1 MAKKGSCG
9 KPVKKADCGV
19 LKSACFGCQ
28 FMPSRKLRKT
38 QNQGASSCRQPTI
51 TVNMIANANF
61 RKFTKSGSNV
71 SQAI

>member
-1 MAKKGSCG
+1 MAVKGSCG

-28 FMPSRKLRKT
+28 FMPSRKLRKM
-38 QNQGASSCRQPTI
+38 QNKSASSDRQPTI
-51 TVNMIANANF
+51 TVNMIANANS